1 MKISLW
7 GLRVGPLTVAY
18 GFISFIYLTEESY
31 LSGLKSATNKP
42 IGRWIPAW
50 TIRLLHFSLSMI
62 SARLLFNWSEFI
74 ARKILKLWIFW
85 WIHYENNLDLSG
97 SIITFTFIWKFFGT
111 QPHHAHNKN
120 TFFLF
125 IFFICWLKEH
135 RLYINNTNWLRLG
148 VAQTGQ
154 WVLTNVLPNE
164 SVWGPLRGLES
175 SLEFRDRNR
184 TV

>member
-1 MKISLW
+1 MKLTQADWILRQTNHSVDGSLLVLMSYSILVFQW
-7 GLRVGPLTVAY
+7 
-18 GFISFIYLTEESY
+18 YLLDY
-31 LSGLKSATNKP
+31 
-42 IGRWIPAW
+42 
-50 TIRLLHFSLSMI
+50 
-62 SARLLFNWSEFI
+62 FNWSEFI

-97 SIITFTFIWKFFGT
+97 SIITFTFISFENVWNSSSTCSQKT
-111 QPHHAHNKN
+111 D
-120 TFFLF
+120 FLF

-148 VAQTGQ
+148 VSQTRQ
-154 WVLTNVLPNE
+154 WVLTILPNE

-175 SLEFRDRNR
+175 SLDFRDRNR